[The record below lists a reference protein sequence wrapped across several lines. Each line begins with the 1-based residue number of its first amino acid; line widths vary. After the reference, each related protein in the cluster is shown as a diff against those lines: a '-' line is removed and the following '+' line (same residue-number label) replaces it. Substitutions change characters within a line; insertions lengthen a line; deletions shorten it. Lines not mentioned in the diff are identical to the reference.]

1 MVSTTGVITTFAG
14 DGTANYSGDGG
25 PAVFAEF
32 NNPIDVVA
40 DFSGN
45 IFVVDFNNS
54 VIREINTVGN
64 ISTVAGNGVSGFAGD
79 GGPAT
84 AAKLYHPTSMAV
96 DCSGN
101 LFIDDENNV
110 RIREVNTSGIIT
122 TIAGIGTD
130 GFSGDGGA
138 ATAAQLNEP
147 YGVCVD
153 AFQNVFIGDSIY
165 IRHGA

>member
-1 MVSTTGVITTFAG
+1 MVFPVL
-14 DGTANYSGDGG
+14 
-25 PAVFAEF
+25 
-32 NNPIDVVA
+32 
-40 DFSGN
+40 
-45 IFVVDFNNS
+45 
-54 VIREINTVGN
+54 RE
-64 ISTVAGNGVSGFAGD
+64 
-79 GGPAT
+79 
-84 AAKLYHPTSMAV
+84 MAV
-96 DCSGN
+96 LQQRLNYTILHLWLWIAAAN

-153 AFQNVFIGDSIY
+153 AFQNVFIGDRANSRIRVINSSGNIY
-165 IRHGA
+165 TYGGNGTRGFTGDNGPAVSGEIYLPYGVAVDGKR